1 MAAVAAFAA
10 GAVVSLAISWLLV
23 SRLERVGERLGLSEA
38 LLGLVAALAADAPE
52 VTAAVAAVA
61 SHQQRV
67 GAGVVIGSN
76 VFNLAALLGLGAVVA
91 GRVGLH
97 RKVVILGGTA
107 AIGMAVVCLGVV
119 SGVLP
124 AAAGLG
130 LAAVLVGLNVLI
142 LAHGWRALGRFAL
155 PERWLGW
162 LASAVAEEELELEP
176 AIRPRRGRWPDAVV
190 SGGALLVVIAASV
203 TMERAAAELGSR
215 YAVPELVVGG
225 LVLAAV
231 TSLPNAVAAVY
242 LAARGRGAATLST
255 ALNSNNLNVM
265 AGLLLPA
272 AVIGL
277 GRPSGQAVLIT
288 VWYLVLTVAVLG
300 VAFADRGLGRAVG
313 VAVSA
318 GYVVFAASVAW
329 TGYATMLNRWL
340 LAVPLAVIGLAVC
353 ARLAVSGRAGQGGE
367 RQRADDDLPGDGAFG
382 EPSGN
387 GHRPNGVN
395 QSQAYSAGSAQSLLP
410 GWPVRRLWI
419 LGLALC
425 VAVAAADAALGSR
438 LVLIGLL
445 IVGPCCVLLTGRW
458 ILTGLT
464 GLWAVGL
471 AVILGVPDGIW
482 GTGTHLA
489 FLAAVT
495 AVALASTLAAAV
507 ISTLRP

>member
-1 MAAVAAFAA
+1 
-10 GAVVSLAISWLLV
+10 
-23 SRLERVGERLGLSEA
+23 
-38 LLGLVAALAADAPE
+38 
-52 VTAAVAAVA
+52 
-61 SHQQRV
+61 
-67 GAGVVIGSN
+67 
-76 VFNLAALLGLGAVVA
+76 
-91 GRVGLH
+91 
-97 RKVVILGGTA
+97 
-107 AIGMAVVCLGVV
+107 
-119 SGVLP
+119 
-124 AAAGLG
+124 
-130 LAAVLVGLNVLI
+130 
-142 LAHGWRALGRFAL
+142 
-155 PERWLGW
+155 
-162 LASAVAEEELELEP
+162 
-176 AIRPRRGRWPDAVV
+176 VV
-190 SGGALLVVIAASV
+190 SGGALLAVIAASV

-242 LAARGRGAATLST
+242 LAGRGRGAATLST

-288 VWYLVLTVAVLG
+288 VWYVVLTVAVLG
-300 VAFADRGLGRAVG
+300 LALIDGGLDRIAGIVII
-313 VAVSA
+313 A
-318 GYVVFAASVAW
+318 GYVMFAASVVLA
-329 TGYATMLNRWL
+329 GYATWQNRWM
-340 LAVPLAVIGLAVC
+340 LALPFAVAGLAVC
-353 ARLAVSGRAGQGGE
+353 IRVAVSGRGRLGGGRQKAGGYDVP
-367 RQRADDDLPGDGAFG
+367 ADDALS

-387 GHRPNGVN
+387 GYHARGVH
-395 QSQAYSAGSAQSLLP
+395 QGRADSAARAQSLLA
-410 GWPVRRLWI
+410 GWPARRVWV

-458 ILTGLT
+458 VPTGLT

-482 GTGTHLA
+482 GTATHLA

-495 AVALASTLAAAV
+495 AVALASTLAAAA
-507 ISTLRP
+507 ISTLRS

>member
-1 MAAVAAFAA
+1 
-10 GAVVSLAISWLLV
+10 
-23 SRLERVGERLGLSEA
+23 
-38 LLGLVAALAADAPE
+38 
-52 VTAAVAAVA
+52 
-61 SHQQRV
+61 
-67 GAGVVIGSN
+67 
-76 VFNLAALLGLGAVVA
+76 LLGLGAVVA
-91 GRVGLH
+91 GRVSLH
-97 RKVVILGGTA
+97 RKVVVLGGTV
-107 AIGMAVVCLGVV
+107 AIGVAGVCLGVV
-119 SGVLP
+119 SGVLS

-130 LAAVLVGLNVLI
+130 LAAVVVAVYVLVLG
-142 LAHGWRALGRFAL
+142 HGWRVLGRCL
-155 PERWLGW
+155 PGRWISW

-176 AIRPRRGRWPDAVV
+176 AIRPRRGRWPDAAA
-190 SGGALLVVIAASV
+190 GAASLLVVIAASV

-231 TSLPNAVAAVY
+231 TSLPNAVAALY

-272 AVIGL
+272 AVVGL
-277 GRPSGQAVLIT
+277 GRPSGQAVLIA
-288 VWYLVLTVAVLG
+288 VWYVVLTAAVLS
-300 VAFADRGLGRAVG
+300 VAFLDGGLGR
-313 VAVSA
+313 VAGIVVMV

-329 TGYATMLNRWL
+329 AGYATSQSRWL
-340 LAVPLAVIGLAVC
+340 LAVPGGVTGVAVC
-353 ARLAVSGRAGQGGE
+353 VRVAVSGRGGPGGGRRGAGGFGLP
-367 RQRADDDLPGDGAFG
+367 ADAAAG

-387 GHRPNGVN
+387 GHRPRGGLHRGPG
-395 QSQAYSAGSAQSLLP
+395 QPDSPASAQSLLP
-410 GWPVRRLWI
+410 GWPVRRLWV
-419 LGLALC
+419 LGLALS

-458 ILTGLT
+458 VPTGLT

-482 GTGTHLA
+482 GTATHLA

-495 AVALASTLAAAV
+495 SVALASTVSAAL